1 MLSVPTTAPTTALT
15 TAPPPSPPITNYQ
28 FIEMKAVRAGVR
40 GTFGPSHSGFQE
52 HAKVRRPSPSITIN
66 LS

>member
-15 TAPPPSPPITNYQ
+15 TPPPPPPFTDYQ
-28 FIEMKAVRAGVR
+28 FIEMKAVRPGAR
-40 GTFGPSHSGFQE
+40 GTFGPSNSGFQE
-52 HAKVRRPSPSITIN
+52 HAKVRHPRPSITIN